1 MPSRCWKK
9 KDCYYALKTAEDE
22 FPLHYLT
29 KQGKELNE
37 RSLTE
42 VEKKLFREAKLLE
55 ISNLV
60 NSGAIELITDPI
72 KLKEIR
78 NRFKHRIIPSRFLIT
93 KKTGEIGEGW
103 KAKARR
109 ILLGH
114 RDPDSLQLERF
125 APTPSTTTVMLV
137 LQIIASHQY
146 HLIVMDVSSAFGQSD
161 QQERKQGPLY
171 ASMPPTG
178 IPDVDQAAL
187 IHVRTAVYGLVN
199 APAVWQKTVRRLLL
213 ALQYKESVFDSC
225 LYYLPAIQEEKSG
238 PDDFMVAGVVLLDV
252 DDFCQGGNQRHQDL
266 MATLRTQLKFGKW
279 KDLYEGSAEY
289 IGRTL
294 TQTKTFEIQVSMKR
308 YIEEKLKPVTLPKDR
323 LKDKSSKLNEQEI
336 TWLRGMDGS
345 LLWIGKEARPDVGAA
360 CAMAMAWSSSG
371 PTVENILMANKTVAE
386 LKQTKEA
393 FLRILPIPTKAG
405 IWVTVADASMANV
418 ENKFQGG
425 FLLAYACKSILD
437 GGLADFSINSWRSH
451 KLRRVVKA
459 ILGSEALAMDDA
471 LAEAEWLQALWH
483 ELLDESSNV
492 LDGSRLGN
500 SETLMVVRLPE
511 DEPEDVASIR
521 IVDRMTGAHVTDAK
535 ALYDLLSRRS
545 GNAGQ
550 DRRAQKDVSVI
561 CVSARALKCTTFWVP
576 GSQMIADALT
586 KRSGNGALLRK
597 VMANAKYGLTRSA
610 CVLEMP
616 PEG

>member
-1 MPSRCWKK
+1 
-9 KDCYYALKTAEDE
+9 
-22 FPLHYLT
+22 
-29 KQGKELNE
+29 
-37 RSLTE
+37 
-42 VEKKLFREAKLLE
+42 
-55 ISNLV
+55 
-60 NSGAIELITDPI
+60 
-72 KLKEIR
+72 
-78 NRFKHRIIPSRFLIT
+78 
-93 KKTGEIGEGW
+93 
-103 KAKARR
+103 
-109 ILLGH
+109 
-114 RDPDSLQLERF
+114 
-125 APTPSTTTVMLV
+125 MLV
-137 LQIIASHQY
+137 LQIIASHQC

-161 QQERKQGPLY
+161 QQEREQGPLY
-171 ASMPPTG
+171 ASMPRTG

-199 APAVWQKTVRRLLL
+199 APAVRRKTVRRLLL
-213 ALQYKESVFDSC
+213 AFQYKESVFEPC

-238 PDDFMVAGVVLLDV
+238 PDEFMVAGVVLLDV

-336 TWLRGMDGS
+336 TWLRGMGGS
-345 LLWIGKEARPDVGAA
+345 LLWIEKEARPDVGAA

-418 ENKFQGG
+418 ENKSQGG

-459 ILGSEALAMDDA
+459 TLGSEVRSTGHGRCPSRSRVAP
-471 LAEAEWLQALWH
+471 
-483 ELLDESSNV
+483 SS
-492 LDGSRLGN
+492 
-500 SETLMVVRLPE
+500 
-511 DEPEDVASIR
+511 
-521 IVDRMTGAHVTDAK
+521 
-535 ALYDLLSRRS
+535 
-545 GNAGQ
+545 
-550 DRRAQKDVSVI
+550 
-561 CVSARALKCTTFWVP
+561 
-576 GSQMIADALT
+576 
-586 KRSGNGALLRK
+586 
-597 VMANAKYGLTRSA
+597 MA
-610 CVLEMP
+610 
-616 PEG
+616 